1 MFSPKSIA
9 AEEPSVVRVHE
20 FPTPKFEELTM
31 EQEMMGLYQSIDTLL
46 CGTPNKVILFMGSR
60 EEEGT
65 STIVREFAKTIVLKY
80 EKSVLLL
87 DADLSKPEQHPFFN
101 IKYEHSLEETI
112 REGDSID
119 KALYQIANSSLFLS
133 QFFKASNSPCSFLAS
148 SGINDLLE
156 RLKRFDFIL
165 IDSPPA
171 TPFAMGLAT
180 SPFVNGVV
188 LVLEA
193 EKTRWLVARSLKD
206 RIISNGGKILGV
218 VFNKQRHYIPEFIY
232 KRL

>member
-1 MFSPKSIA
+1 
-9 AEEPSVVRVHE
+9 VRVHE
-20 FPTPKFEELTM
+20 LLTSKSGELAMEE
-31 EQEMMGLYQSIDTLL
+31 EMMVLYQSIDTLL
-46 CGTPNKVILFMGSR
+46 CGTQNKVILFMGSR

-80 EKSVLLL
+80 GKSVLLL
-87 DADLSKPEQHPFFN
+87 DADLNKPDQHPFFN
-101 IKYEHSLEETI
+101 IKSEHSLEETI
-112 REGDSID
+112 REGDPVD
-119 KALYQIANSSLFLS
+119 KALYQVSNSSLFLS

-156 RLKRFDFIL
+156 KLKQFDFIL

-171 TPFAMGLAT
+171 TPFAMALAT

-193 EKTRWLVARSLKD
+193 EKTRWLVARNLKD